1 MRENTADAAKTRMR
15 KAQARHEVLEEDNRR
30 LREMLLFL
38 NESEARKNRLADY
51 YFGAWLEDV
60 DALPDT
66 DFDSAVMDQDT
77 LYDELVQRDRLVRQ
91 LLLFC
96 AETLQRE

>member
-1 MRENTADAAKTRMR
+1 
-15 KAQARHEVLEEDNRR
+15 
-30 LREMLLFL
+30 MLLFL

-60 DALPDT
+60 DALADT